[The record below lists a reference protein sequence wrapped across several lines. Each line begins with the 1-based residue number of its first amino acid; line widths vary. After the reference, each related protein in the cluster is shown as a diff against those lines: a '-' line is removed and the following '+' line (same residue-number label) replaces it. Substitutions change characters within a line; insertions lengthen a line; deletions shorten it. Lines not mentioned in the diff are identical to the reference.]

1 MKTSV
6 VILSIILTL
15 SVFLPFLYFILN
27 GTKNTASTKKRINA
41 ALKDSGINYSLKE
54 IWRKNFIGMSND
66 YKILTNV
73 YFETGNIMITHI
85 NIAEIKQCQ
94 VVKNYNYDKKRI
106 TGLKDLYLEI
116 AFKSTNKPN
125 VIINFFNVDAD
136 LIEDFEL
143 QRIEKWQKL
152 ITDAVSEQR
161 LLKMAS

>member
-1 MKTSV
+1 MSSRKSFV
-6 VILSIILTL
+6 EADNKNDQRVI
-15 SVFLPFLYFILN
+15 
-27 GTKNTASTKKRINA
+27 
-41 ALKDSGINYSLKE
+41 
-54 IWRKNFIGMSND
+54 
-66 YKILTNV
+66 
-73 YFETGNIMITHI
+73 
-85 NIAEIKQCQ
+85 
-94 VVKNYNYDKKRI
+94 YDKKRI